1 MHGAFV
7 GMQAWYWISCRL
19 GPLNREPSSKVRAS
33 WAKEMRW
40 RDRRQRCCE
49 SRGEGEKVEAR
60 RESQKTIF
68 EGRQHLKKQQRSVG
82 NQAWQS
88 RDRSAIRKQG
98 KIYQWRF
105 ASKGSCLWTIL
116 GTCVRPNGGCSFWL
130 QISVALVEEK
140 FLPSLPIKAFSE
152 SIEHFIRKFLG
163 QPVAFWIERAHAALR
178 FVTLKAKPQSRE
190 RNRSNEIGHLRY
202 QQKASSATKSVPDLG
217 QLQRTVMNTCTCAFV
232 HVSSE
237 HEFWTRTNMSD
248 LWSG

>member
-1 MHGAFV
+1 
-7 GMQAWYWISCRL
+7 MQAWYWISCRL

-49 SRGEGEKVEAR
+49 SKGKGEKVEAR
-60 RESQKTIF
+60 RESWNTWKNNKGVLGIKLDNR
-68 EGRQHLKKQQRSVG
+68 EIDLRLENKE
-82 NQAWQS
+82 
-88 RDRSAIRKQG
+88 
-98 KIYQWRF
+98 RF
-105 ASKGSCLWTIL
+105 INGDLR
-116 GTCVRPNGGCSFWL
+116 VREAVYEPFWELVFGPTEAVVWL
-130 QISVALVEEK
+130 QISVALFEGK
-140 FLPSLPIKAFSE
+140 FLLSLPIKAFSE
-152 SIEHFIRKFLG
+152 SIEHFIRKFPG